1 MSFKETHT
9 QIKEILKNSLT
20 ADNTEVITKLAQ
32 YADDLEAEYNKL
44 SEENVKLKDTIV
56 ENVRNTTFKEEPN
69 TEDPSQTK
77 SLDEIM
83 LEEAEK
89 IVNERKK

>member
-32 YADDLEAEYNKL
+32 QVDELESEYNKL

-83 LEEAEK
+83 LEEANK

>member
-32 YADDLEAEYNKL
+32 QVDELESEYNKL
-44 SEENVKLKDTIV
+44 SEENIKLKDTIV
-56 ENVRNTTFKEEPN
+56 ENVRNTTFKETPEIENPAQP
-69 TEDPSQTK
+69 T

-83 LEEAEK
+83 LEEANK
-89 IVNERKK
+89 IVEERKK

>member
-32 YADDLEAEYNKL
+32 QVDELESEYNKL

-69 TEDPSQTK
+69 IENPSENK

-83 LEEAEK
+83 LEEANK

>member
-32 YADDLEAEYNKL
+32 QVDELESEYNKL

-56 ENVRNTTFKEEPN
+56 ENVRNTTFKEEQN
-69 TEDPSQTK
+69 IENPSENK

-83 LEEAEK
+83 LEEANK